1 MAITGLSLN
10 GTPGK
15 AVVTSNKTPVGIVLA
30 EIPIP
35 ASAMAGY
42 RGALGAVA
50 GEISIP
56 ASSITG
62 LTGTRGTLAADIP
75 IPVSV
80 ITGSIPVT
88 FTGDLLRK
96 YW

>member
-1 MAITGLSLN
+1 MAITGLSPN

-15 AVVTSNKTPVGIVLA
+15 VAVGSNKTPVGRLLA

-35 ASAMAGY
+35 VSVIAGY
-42 RGALGAVA
+42 RGALGAVE

-80 ITGSIPVT
+80 ITGSIPIS